1 MPQPEASMELPQIT
15 RVACC
20 CSVSMKKICV
30 RSMDQAPWLTNNN
43 ILYSLR
49 SRALYNHLAWQSSKA
64 KGTDLF
70 LAFLNAEV
78 TRTLPC

>member
-1 MPQPEASMELPQIT
+1 
-15 RVACC
+15 
-20 CSVSMKKICV
+20 
-30 RSMDQAPWLTNNN
+30 MDQAPWLTNNN

-49 SRALYNHLAWQSSKA
+49 PRALYNHLAWQSSKA